1 MYAKR
6 AGAPASRDTNML
18 KVENPYFDAQ
28 SKLPTNTTNLMPAQL
43 QKRGK
48 GGHKGFGAPSAP
60 KGKGKGSLMTRPH
73 SDGFLQDMMTPMG
86 LHNMSDVQQYRKL
99 VEMRNQDIMSKR
111 EDEILRQYQHVTQG
125 ITSQRARERIQTATG
140 AARARLPADATDM
153 ERRIH
158 RAVQQTT
165 KRGKRELEVAGA
177 AVSGKPFVPRRGG
190 RGGFVT
196 AGGELTGARP
206 DGSAIFRHPRR
217 GKGKGK
223 GRGPA
228 DEDSE

>member
-18 KVENPYFDAQ
+18 KVENPYFDKDA
-28 SKLPTNTTNLMPAQL
+28 KLPTNTTNLMPAQL

-48 GGHKGFGAPSAP
+48 GGHKGVCAPSAP

-73 SDGFLQDMMTPMG
+73 SDGFLHDMMTPMG

-125 ITSQRARERIQTATG
+125 LTSD
-140 AARARLPADATDM
+140 AARSRLLTDTGDAKPNEPLPPRNPAHTAAQHAAAMARHRNRQIPVGATPM

-158 RAVQQTT
+158 CAV
-165 KRGKRELEVAGA
+165 
-177 AVSGKPFVPRRGG
+177 
-190 RGGFVT
+190 
-196 AGGELTGARP
+196 
-206 DGSAIFRHPRR
+206 
-217 GKGKGK
+217 
-223 GRGPA
+223 
-228 DEDSE
+228 

>member
-18 KVENPYFDAQ
+18 KVENPYFDANA
-28 SKLPTNTTNLMPAQL
+28 KLPTNTTNLMPAQL

-73 SDGFLQDMMTPMG
+73 SDGFLQEMMRPMG

-125 ITSQRARERIQTATG
+125 LTSEKRIDPATG
-140 AARARLPADATDM
+140 RATLP
-153 ERRIH
+153 
-158 RAVQQTT
+158 
-165 KRGKRELEVAGA
+165 
-177 AVSGKPFVPRRGG
+177 
-190 RGGFVT
+190 
-196 AGGELTGARP
+196 
-206 DGSAIFRHPRR
+206 
-217 GKGKGK
+217 
-223 GRGPA
+223 
-228 DEDSE
+228 